1 MAVHNSTMWIL
12 FLILLMTFPL
22 TVAGQDTLKSEKMIS
37 WDNHFKSRYGKYTG
51 KKYPDFVVNQSDK
64 SSFSNKNLDNK
75 VVFINFWFSHCAPC
89 IGEIEGLNKM
99 FNSLKDRSDFL
110 FVSFTFD
117 SDDLIKASVEKYNI
131 KYKVIHLDKTEFSR
145 LNFGNPNPTN
155 IILDKNGIIR
165 YFTVGGTD
173 KLYQNEII
181 MKIYYPK
188 ILSLL

>member
-1 MAVHNSTMWIL
+1 
-12 FLILLMTFPL
+12 
-22 TVAGQDTLKSEKMIS
+22 
-37 WDNHFKSRYGKYTG
+37 
-51 KKYPDFVVNQSDK
+51 VNLPERF
-64 SSFSNKNLDNK
+64 SFSNKNFDNK

-89 IGEIEGLNKM
+89 IEEIEGLNEM

-117 SDDLIKASVEKYNI
+117 SDDLIKTSVVKYNI
-131 KYKVIHLDKTEFSR
+131 QYKVIHLEKTEFSR
-145 LNFGNPNPTN
+145 LNFSNPNPTN

-173 KLYQNEII
+173 KIYQNEII

>member
-1 MAVHNSTMWIL
+1 MRNFFS
-12 FLILLMTFPL
+12 ILLMAFTF
-22 TVAGQDTLKSEKMIS
+22 TVTGQDTLKSEKMRS
-37 WDNHFKSRYGKYTG
+37 WDNHFRSRYGKYIG
-51 KKYPDFVVNQSDK
+51 IQYPDFVVTSSDK
-64 SSFSNKNLDNK
+64 SPFSNKNLENK

-89 IGEIEGLNKM
+89 IEEIEGLNGM
-99 FNSLKDRSDFL
+99 YSSLKDRSDFL

-117 SDDLIKASVEKYNI
+117 SDELIKTSVEKYNI
-131 KYKVIHLDKTEFSR
+131 RYNVIHLDKREFSR

-165 YFTVGGTD
+165 YFTVGGAD
-173 KLYQNEII
+173 KIYQNEII

>member
-1 MAVHNSTMWIL
+1 MRSL
-12 FLILLMTFPL
+12 FSILLMTITL
-22 TVAGQDTLKSEKMIS
+22 TLSGQDTLMSDKMRG
-37 WDNHFKSRYGKYTG
+37 WDNFFKSRFGKYIG
-51 KKYPDFVVNQSDK
+51 IQYPDFVRTFPDK
-64 SSFSNKNLDNK
+64 SSFSNKNFENK

-89 IGEIEGLNKM
+89 IGEIEGLNKL

-117 SDDLIKASVEKYNI
+117 SDDLIKTSVEKYNV

-155 IILDKNGIIR
+155 IILDKKGIIR

-173 KLYQNEII
+173 KIYQNEII
-181 MKIYYPK
+181 MKIFYPK

>member
-1 MAVHNSTMWIL
+1 
-12 FLILLMTFPL
+12 MTFPL
-22 TVAGQDTLKSEKMIS
+22 SAAGQDTLKSGKIIS
-37 WDNHFKSRYGKYTG
+37 WDNHFKSRYGKYVG
-51 KKYPDFVVNQSDK
+51 IKYPDFTVNLSGK

-75 VVFINFWFSHCAPC
+75 VVFINFWFSHCTPC
-89 IGEIEGLNKM
+89 IEEIEGLNRM
-99 FNSLKDRSDFL
+99 FSSLKDRSDFL

-117 SDDLIKASVEKYNI
+117 SDDLIKTSVERYNI
-131 KYKVIHLDKTEFSR
+131 QYKVIRLDKTEFSR

-165 YFTVGGTD
+165 YFTVGGAD
-173 KLYQNEII
+173 KIYQNEII